1 VKLKYKFYYIFSLL
15 VIDLTAIY
23 FVYYFSI
30 NFVSKIAN
38 IDLNNDYKSLLF
50 IYIIFWL
57 GASGF
62 NSLYSINKSIY
73 IDKIHIA
80 TWVTFTLQ
88 QLFFVLYLYFDTNT
102 ALTKLFLV
110 VQFSGLLFLILLIRF
125 FFTILYFKI
134 VKNNDNSKKVTI
146 IGNNF
151 SGIKLAE
158 YFESKP
164 LEYQFSGFIDKEL
177 KEINKENITQYFQ
190 KALSKGIKNIY
201 LITNNSLKLSI
212 NELFNISESFG
223 IKLKLVNHLNGSYFN
238 KLKTFIDQDFQFFN
252 YRKENLEYLSERLKK
267 RFFDIIF
274 SLFVIVFILSW
285 LFPIIS
291 IIIKFQSKG
300 PVIFKQL
307 RNGRNNKVFY
317 CFKFRS
323 LKNNNE
329 NASKQVK
336 KNDSRLT
343 KIGSFMRKTNID
355 ELPQFINVLLGDMS
369 VVGPRPHM
377 VEHNELYNKLI
388 SKYLVR
394 NFVKPGI
401 TGWAQVSG
409 FRGETKE
416 VVQMEKRIQKDI
428 EYIEDWSLMFDLRII
443 FLTIYSTLK
452 GDENAI

>member
-1 VKLKYKFYYIFSLL
+1 VKLKYKVYYIFSLL
-15 VIDLTAIY
+15 FFDLSAIFLVY
-23 FVYYFSI
+23 FLTI
-30 NFVSKIAN
+30 KFVSSIVN
-38 IDLNNDYKSLLF
+38 FDLSNDYKSLLF
-50 IYIIFWL
+50 VYIIFWM

-80 TWVTFTLQ
+80 TWVTFILQ
-88 QLFFVLYLYFDTNT
+88 QIFFVLYLYFDTNT

-110 VQFSGLLFLILLIRF
+110 VQFTGLLFLILLIRF
-125 FFTILYFKI
+125 IYTILYFKI
-134 VKNNDNSKKVTI
+134 IKSKDISKQVSI
-146 IGNNF
+146 IGNSL
-151 SGIKLAE
+151 SGIKLAQ

-164 LEYQFSGFIDKEL
+164 LEYQFAGFIDKDI
-177 KEINKENITQYFQ
+177 KDINEENISYYF
-190 KALSKGIKNIY
+190 KKSLNNGINNIY

-212 NELFNISESFG
+212 NELFNISENFG
-223 IKLKLVNHLNGSYFN
+223 IKLKLVNHLNDSYFN
-238 KLKTFIDQDFQFFN
+238 NLKTFIDQDFQFFN

-267 RFFDIIF
+267 RVFDIFF
-274 SLFVIVFILSW
+274 SLFVIIFILSW
-285 LFPIIS
+285 LSPIIA
-291 IIIKFQSKG
+291 IIIKLQSKG

-323 LKNNNE
+323 LKNYNE
-329 NASKQVK
+329 NTSKQVT

-377 VEHNELYNKLI
+377 IEHNKLYNSLI

-401 TGWAQVSG
+401 TGWAQVNG

-416 VVQMEKRIQKDI
+416 VIQMEKRIQKDI

-443 FLTIYSTLK
+443 FLTIYSTIK